1 VVVGT
6 GMKGDAV
13 YTSNASYTHTG
24 STFIRSNMGLC
35 RSCLRSLLVPAT
47 WAKQRAKLE
56 KNKAAIQK
64 NLHEVQ
70 VSEFENSA
78 VIKKMKQTCNDIYVG
93 AEARRKKLGLR
104 QIRYTDDEQRA
115 MKQKMSEIQLKLGEV
130 QMQRANMAMY
140 QKAYASIT
148 TFIVQQETV
157 TKMKETMRGVKD
169 VGLDIDAAES
179 ALMNAAKTTDEMEL
193 MSHSIADRLSA
204 SAFGDSSLLSD
215 AFDFASGRMPFTD
228 IDEMYI
234 PPSFDDESKEM
245 EESHAED
252 MPLMQQRMPEHAR
265 NAEALV

>member
-1 VVVGT
+1 
-6 GMKGDAV
+6 
-13 YTSNASYTHTG
+13 
-24 STFIRSNMGLC
+24 MGLC

-169 VGLDIDAAES
+169 VGLREDDRRDGTDVALDRRPLVCECVRGFVPAERRVRLRKW
-179 ALMNAAKTTDEMEL
+179 AHAIHRHRRNVHTAKL
-193 MSHSIADRLSA
+193 
-204 SAFGDSSLLSD
+204 
-215 AFDFASGRMPFTD
+215 
-228 IDEMYI
+228 
-234 PPSFDDESKEM
+234 
-245 EESHAED
+245 
-252 MPLMQQRMPEHAR
+252 
-265 NAEALV
+265 